1 MGQLIQFGATII
13 HQPDLVILDEP
24 FSGLDPVNTLR
35 LKDLVYELQNMG
47 VAVIFSTHLMSN
59 VEELCDRVLMIDHG
73 QSVLYGPVGDVKE
86 RYRNNSLFI
95 RWNGPLKSVVAVERW
110 ELRDGYFEAFL
121 AAGAT
126 PEQALREILSL
137 GGTLRLFQLSMPS
150 LDEIFIR
157 VAGAEVQADE

>member
-1 MGQLIQFGATII
+1 M
-13 HQPDLVILDEP
+13 
-24 FSGLDPVNTLR
+24 
-35 LKDLVYELQNMG
+35 
-47 VAVIFSTHLMSN
+47 
-59 VEELCDRVLMIDHG
+59 
-73 QSVLYGPVGDVKE
+73 
-86 RYRNNSLFI
+86 
-95 RWNGPLKSVVAVERW
+95 VAVERW